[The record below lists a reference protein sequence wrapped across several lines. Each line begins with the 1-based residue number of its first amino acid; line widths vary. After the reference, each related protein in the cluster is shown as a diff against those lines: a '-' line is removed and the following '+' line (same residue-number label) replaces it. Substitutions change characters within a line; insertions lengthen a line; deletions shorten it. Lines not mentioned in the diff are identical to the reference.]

1 MKTKDL
7 KKRAGYNNLVDS
19 LYTELS
25 KDGIHFF
32 KYLTPPVES
41 TTFKNYKVRS
51 LHVNHLDVDYD
62 EISENNRGR
71 RQKEASAARDEFSG
85 HRPMLSGIANSAPKP
100 GSDFIGDFKAWGQ
113 LSTSKKFRIEMFVSL

>member
-1 MKTKDL
+1 MIYRL
-7 KKRAGYNNLVDS
+7 PGRRV
-19 LYTELS
+19 
-25 KDGIHFF
+25 
-32 KYLTPPVES
+32 
-41 TTFKNYKVRS
+41 VRVGGS
-51 LHVNHLDVDYD
+51 RQSD

-85 HRPMLSGIANSAPKP
+85 HRPMLLGIANSAPKP